1 MWDKKQEV
9 MLTLC
14 LVAPG
19 PGNDAE
25 DFFISSRYMSQK
37 SRRKM
42 KCGGQ
47 PVHWPTLR
55 THAKSSFSSRAMNHG
70 VLYIWKLVSAIGP
83 GFGFVRGRSSRNYRA
98 FSVKYF
104 FFSKEGGGK
113 FWLLMCSLWFDSAL
127 FTLDTS
133 IFFFPLGCSLLTQ
146 STEMALLEPLQFIV
160 LAQLKTLQHTMC
172 HALSSYQLM
181 FPNQD

>member
-104 FFSKEGGGK
+104 FFLRRGGK
-113 FWLLMCSLWFDSAL
+113 ILTVNVFFVIWQCF
-127 FTLDTS
+127 
-133 IFFFPLGCSLLTQ
+133 IHVGHINFFFPLGCSLLTQ